1 MSARW
6 LNPDEER
13 AWRAYRRMRALLDLR
28 LSRDLA
34 AQGLSDADYDVLS
47 TLSDS
52 PGHTMRIRE
61 LADWMLWSQ
70 SRLSHHLARM
80 RKRDLITRIDVVED
94 GRGARVELTA
104 EGWRVLLA
112 AAPAHVT
119 SVRENFVDLMT
130 HSEIAALGALSS
142 RVVDH
147 LTHGT
152 DGQEH

>member
-80 RKRDLITRIDVVED
+80 RKRDLITRVDVVED
-94 GRGARVELTA
+94 GRGARVELTD

-119 SVRENFVDLMT
+119 SVRENFVDLLT
-130 HSEIAALGALSS
+130 PAEIAALEALSS

-147 LTHGT
+147 LTQDTEGH
-152 DGQEH
+152 EH

>member
-1 MSARW
+1 MDTRW
-6 LNPDEER
+6 LDPDEER
-13 AWRAYRRMRALLDLR
+13 AWRAYRRMRTLLDLR

-34 AQGLSDADYDVLS
+34 AAGLSDADYDVLS
-47 TLSDS
+47 TLADS
-52 PGHTMRIRE
+52 PDRSLRVGE

-94 GRGARVELTA
+94 GRGARVELTE

-119 SVRENFVDLMT
+119 SVRENFIDLMT
-130 HSEIAALGALSS
+130 TAEIEALGTLSS

-147 LTHGT
+147 LTPGERR
-152 DGQEH
+152 EH